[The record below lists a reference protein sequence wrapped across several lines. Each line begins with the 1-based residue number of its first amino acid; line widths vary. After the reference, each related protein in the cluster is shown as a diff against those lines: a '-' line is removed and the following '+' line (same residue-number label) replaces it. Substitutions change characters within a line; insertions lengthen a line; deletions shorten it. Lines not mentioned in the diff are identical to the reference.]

1 LFGKDVGNGWLV
13 LGVWSQAME
22 FVYGLIIRVPSD
34 GIVVIINGSTVIDW
48 QKSTHNL
55 MPVAE

>member
-1 LFGKDVGNGWLV
+1 
-13 LGVWSQAME
+13 ME

-48 QKSTHNL
+48 QKSTHDL